1 MTKLGT
7 FANMT
12 KRVTVK
18 LSGQDVPFSV
28 QSEIF
33 GKIALISQCRVLH
46 LKEIFKYSLRS
57 ISYALAGHMRMMV
70 KTKKSN
76 LLIELEKGIVLI
88 G

>member
-1 MTKLGT
+1 M
-7 FANMT
+7 
-12 KRVTVK
+12 
-18 LSGQDVPFSV
+18 

-88 G
+88 GQMHYRWHGISEKSEMFWTDLLPYS